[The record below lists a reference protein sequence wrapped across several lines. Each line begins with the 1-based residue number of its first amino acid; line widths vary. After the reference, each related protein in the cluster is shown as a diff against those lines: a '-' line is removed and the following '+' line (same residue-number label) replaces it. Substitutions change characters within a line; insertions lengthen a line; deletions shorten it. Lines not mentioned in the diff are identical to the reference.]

1 MIAPADL
8 LGGGACIYG
17 DIKYMNSAIFR
28 QTSHTLQ
35 PDILQHSVVVFSN
48 NYLPM
53 TRINI
58 RRAVMLLVSGRAEPL
73 ELEENTQFWQLRSPS
88 VTIDVPHQIR
98 LRVSTAERLWKVPP
112 VSRRELLRR
121 DSHKCQYCGTGKS
134 LTIDHVIPRSR
145 GGGHTWDNVV
155 IACEKCNGR
164 KGDQY
169 LAETNFTLKSRPKA
183 PMHPAVA
190 FAESFWQSRQDC

>member
-1 MIAPADL
+1 
-8 LGGGACIYG
+8 
-17 DIKYMNSAIFR
+17 MNSAIFH

-53 TRINI
+53 ARVNI
-58 RRAVMLLVSGRAEPL
+58 RRAVTLLVSGRAEPL
-73 ELEENTQFWQLRSPS
+73 ELEQNEFWQLRSPS
-88 VTIDVPHQIR
+88 MTIDVPHQIR

-121 DSHKCQYCGTGKS
+121 DGHKCQYCGTGKS

-145 GGGHTWDNVV
+145 GGSHTWDNVV

-164 KGDQY
+164 KGDKY
-169 LAETNFTLKSRPKA
+169 LSETNLTLKTRPKA

-190 FAESFWQSRQDC
+190 FAESFWHSRQDS